1 MWTGLPANP
10 PGYVS
15 FAQIRKGFV
24 RWLEAGARQE
34 RTTIAGDGRGA
45 HSTRWLLAVLEH
57 SDEPLSE
64 REKNVFTEWLRTV
77 DTLTWI
83 LVENLPDTTRLTFRT
98 VARYI
103 RLERSA
109 GRWSIGRVSGVQRT
123 PEGKG
128 VGLALRS

>member
-1 MWTGLPANP
+1 MCTELPANP

-24 RWLEAGARQE
+24 RWLEAGATRE
-34 RTTIAGDGRGA
+34 WVTIARDGRGA
-45 HSTRWLLAVLEH
+45 HSTRWILAVLEH

-64 REKNVFTEWLRTV
+64 IEKHVFADWLGTV
-77 DTLTWI
+77 DTLAWI

-103 RLERSA
+103 RRRSFGPSRWREMSTPRLRRVENRLTA
-109 GRWSIGRVSGVQRT
+109 G
-123 PEGKG
+123 P
-128 VGLALRS
+128 